1 MLKLV
6 RICAFSF
13 TLLRNPFMTTYP
25 AADASV
31 DQFKNKIQQRQ
42 ARIGI
47 IGLGYVGL
55 PLALLYS
62 EQKFA
67 VTGFDI
73 DARKVDTLAKGG
85 SYIYRIAP
93 EEIQAAKAQGFSATA
108 DYSLITA
115 MDAVIICVPTPLN
128 EYHEPDLSF
137 ITDTTHSIAP
147 HLRAGQ
153 LVVLEST
160 TYPGTTE
167 EVMVP
172 ILEKE
177 NKAGLKA
184 ARDKAFS
191 GKEFF
196 VAFSPEREDPGNT
209 TVARRDIPKV
219 VGGLNPQASELAQ
232 ALYGSIF
239 NRTVPVSSPAA
250 AEMTKLLE
258 NIYRCVNIALVN
270 ELKLLCL
277 RMGID
282 IWEVIEAASTK
293 PFGFHPFYPGPGLGG
308 HCIPVDPFYLSW
320 KAKEWDFRTRF
331 IELAGEINTN
341 MPYHVLSSVSGA
353 LNRQKK
359 SVNGARV
366 LVLGVAYKKDIDD
379 LRESPSLTIIELLQ
393 KDGAQVSY
401 HDPYFPFIG
410 KGRKYDL
417 QMKCADLKD
426 LGTIRLRRHRDRP
439 FRLRLQP
446 YCAGSAADRRH
457 PKCHPRNREHEDRA
471 LLEPGNSRTSR
482 KSIAESVVFCMI
494 VSRNLNLRRWHFV
507 SH

>member
-1 MLKLV
+1 V
-6 RICAFSF
+6 PDSHFV
-13 TLLRNPFMTTYP
+13 PEDFMTTYS
-25 AADASV
+25 AAGTFF
-31 DQFKNKIQQRQ
+31 DQLKSKIQQRE

-62 EQKFA
+62 EEKFK

-73 DARKVDTLAKGG
+73 DARKVDTIRKGG
-85 SYIYRIAP
+85 SYIYRIAAK
-93 EEIQAAKAQGFSATA
+93 EIQSAQAQGFSATS
-108 DYSLITA
+108 DYSQIEA
-115 MDAVIICVPTPLN
+115 MDAIIICVPTPLD
-128 EYHEPDLSF
+128 EYHEPDMSF
-137 ITDTTHSIAP
+137 ITGTTHSIAP

-184 ARDKAFS
+184 ARDAAPAAND
-191 GKEFF
+191 FF

-219 VGGLNPQASELAQ
+219 VGGLNTPASELAC

-239 NRTVPVSSPAA
+239 NRTVPVSSPAV

-282 IWEVIEAASTK
+282 IWEVIEAASSK

-341 MPYHVLSSVSGA
+341 MPYHVLASVAGA
-353 LNRQKK
+353 LNQHKK

-410 KGRKYDL
+410 RGRKYDL
-417 QMKCADLKD
+417 QMKCADLNN
-426 LGTIRLRRHRDRP
+426 LGQYDCIVIVTDHSDYDFRHIVQEGQLVVDT
-439 FRLRLQP
+439 
-446 YCAGSAADRRH
+446 
-457 PKCHPRNREHEDRA
+457 RNATR
-471 LLEPGNSRTSR
+471 G
-482 KSIAESVVFCMI
+482 IESSKI
-494 VSRNLNLRRWHFV
+494 VRC
-507 SH
+507 

>member
-1 MLKLV
+1 MDSSVEVPLCFAFLRKLRAKV
-6 RICAFSF
+6 AQSSVLELERFHATHPRFIPEN
-13 TLLRNPFMTTYP
+13 LMTTYS
-25 AADASV
+25 AADTSV
-31 DQFKNKIQQRQ
+31 DQLKTRIQNHQ
-42 ARIGI
+42 ARVGI

-62 EQKFA
+62 EQKFR

-85 SYIYRIAP
+85 SYIYRIAA
-93 EEIQAAKAQGFSATA
+93 EEVQAAKTSGFEATA
-108 DYSLITA
+108 DFSQLTA
-115 MDAVIICVPTPLN
+115 MDAIIICVPTPLN
-128 EYHEPDLSF
+128 EYHEPDLSY

-167 EVMVP
+167 EVMIP

-177 NKAGLKA
+177 NKSGLKA
-184 ARDKAFS
+184 ARNEAFT

-219 VGGLNPQASELAQ
+219 VGGLNPQASELAG

-239 NRTVPVSSPAA
+239 NRTVPVSSPAV

-331 IELAGEINTN
+331 IELAGEINSN
-341 MPYHVLSSVSGA
+341 MPYHVLASVASA
-353 LNRQKK
+353 LNRHKK
-359 SVNGARV
+359 ALNGSRV

-417 QMKCADLKD
+417 QMKCAELKD
-426 LGTIRLRRHRDRP
+426 LGQYDCVLIVTDHSDYDFPTIVDEAKLVVDT
-439 FRLRLQP
+439 
-446 YCAGSAADRRH
+446 
-457 PKCHPRNREHEDRA
+457 RNATRGIENA
-471 LLEPGNSRTSR
+471 
-482 KSIAESVVFCMI
+482 KI
-494 VSRNLNLRRWHFV
+494 VRC
-507 SH
+507 

>member
-1 MLKLV
+1 M
-6 RICAFSF
+6 
-13 TLLRNPFMTTYP
+13 TNPSVSAQTV
-25 AADASV
+25 ASI
-31 DQFKNKIQQRQ
+31 KNKIQQRE
-42 ARIGI
+42 ARVGI

-55 PLALLYS
+55 PLALLFT
-62 EQKFA
+62 EQKFK

-73 DARKVDTLAKGG
+73 DKRKVEMLNKGG
-85 SYIYRIAP
+85 SYIYRIAAQ
-93 EEIQAAKAQGFSATA
+93 EIQSAAAQGFRATA
-108 DYSLITA
+108 DYAQLEQ
-115 MDAVIICVPTPLN
+115 MDAIIICVPTPLD

-137 ITDTTHSIAP
+137 ITDTTQSVAP
-147 HLRAGQ
+147 HLQPGQ

-177 NKAGLKA
+177 NKFGLKA
-184 ARDKAFS
+184 ARGASEAEDH
-191 GKEFF
+191 FF

-219 VGGLNPQASELAQ
+219 VGGVNPQASELAA

-239 NRTVPVSSPAA
+239 RRTVPVSSPAA

-258 NIYRCVNIALVN
+258 NIYRCVNIAMVN

-277 RMGID
+277 RMGLD

-341 MPYHVLSSVSGA
+341 MPYHVLASIGGA
-353 LNRQKK
+353 LNGQKK
-359 SVNGARV
+359 SINGSRV
-366 LVLGVAYKKDIDD
+366 LILGVAYKKDIDD
-379 LRESPSLTIIELLQ
+379 LRESPALTIIELLQ
-393 KDGAQVSY
+393 KEGAQVSY

-417 QMKCADLKD
+417 QMTRSELTD
-426 LGTIRLRRHRDRP
+426 LGKYDCIVIVTDHSDYDYRGIVAQAQLVVDTRNATKGID
-439 FRLRLQP
+439 
-446 YCAGSAADRRH
+446 S
-457 PKCHPRNREHEDRA
+457 PK
-471 LLEPGNSRTSR
+471 
-482 KSIAESVVFCMI
+482 I
-494 VSRNLNLRRWHFV
+494 VRC
-507 SH
+507 

>member
-1 MLKLV
+1 MTPSSTADSSLDQLKQKV
-6 RICAFSF
+6 E
-13 TLLRNPFMTTYP
+13 
-25 AADASV
+25 
-31 DQFKNKIQQRQ
+31 QRQ
-42 ARIGI
+42 ARVGI

-62 EQKFA
+62 EQKFR

-73 DARKVDTLAKGG
+73 DARKVETLAKGG
-85 SYIYRIAP
+85 SYIYRIVP
-93 EEIQAAKAQGFSATA
+93 EEIQAAKANGFSATA
-108 DYSLITA
+108 DFSQLTA
-115 MDAVIICVPTPLN
+115 MDAIIICVPTPLN

-137 ITDTTHSIAP
+137 ITNTTHAIAP

-177 NKAGLKA
+177 NKQGLKA
-184 ARDKAFS
+184 ARGAS
-191 GKEFF
+191 MGANEFL

-219 VGGLNPQASELAQ
+219 VGGLSPQASELAR
-232 ALYGSIF
+232 AFYGSIF

-341 MPYHVLSSVSGA
+341 MPYHVLASVTGA
-353 LNRQKK
+353 LNSHKK

-393 KDGAQVSY
+393 KQGAQVSY

-410 KGRKYDL
+410 RGRKYDL
-417 QMKCADLKD
+417 QMKCAELKD
-426 LGTIRLRRHRDRP
+426 LGQYDCVVIVTDHSDYDFPGIVQEAQLVVDTRNATRGID
-439 FRLRLQP
+439 
-446 YCAGSAADRRH
+446 S
-457 PKCHPRNREHEDRA
+457 PK
-471 LLEPGNSRTSR
+471 
-482 KSIAESVVFCMI
+482 I
-494 VSRNLNLRRWHFV
+494 VRC
-507 SH
+507 

>member
-1 MLKLV
+1 
-6 RICAFSF
+6 
-13 TLLRNPFMTTYP
+13 MTTYS
-25 AADASV
+25 AADSSL
-31 DQFKNKIQQRQ
+31 DELKQRIEQRQ

-62 EQKFA
+62 DQKFR

-73 DARKVDTLAKGG
+73 DARKIETLAKGG

-93 EEIQAAKAQGFSATA
+93 EEVQAAQTSGFSATS
-108 DYSLITA
+108 DYAQLTA
-115 MDAVIICVPTPLN
+115 MDAIIICVPTPLN

-137 ITDTTHSIAP
+137 ITDTSHAIAP

-177 NKAGLKA
+177 NRQGLKA
-184 ARDKAFS
+184 AHGPSA
-191 GKEFF
+191 GPNEFL

-209 TVARRDIPKV
+209 SVARRDIPKV
-219 VGGLNPQASELAQ
+219 VGGLNPQAAEIAQ
-232 ALYGSIF
+232 AFYGSIF

-331 IELAGEINTN
+331 IELAGEINTH
-341 MPYHVLSSVSGA
+341 MPYHVLASVGEG
-353 LNRQKK
+353 LNTQKK
-359 SVNGARV
+359 SVNGSRV

-393 KDGAQVSY
+393 KQGALVSY

-410 KGRKYDL
+410 RGRKYDL
-417 QMKCADLKD
+417 QMKCAELTN
-426 LGTIRLRRHRDRP
+426 LGQYDCVVIVTDHSD
-439 FRLRLQP
+439 
-446 YCAGSAADRRH
+446 YDY
-457 PKCHPRNREHEDRA
+457 PRIVQEA
-471 LLEPGNSRTSR
+471 QL
-482 KSIAESVVFCMI
+482 VVDTRNATRGI
-494 VSRNLNLRRWHFV
+494 VSPKVVRC
-507 SH
+507 